1 MCRAIFALLRHRGT
15 FPMGRD
21 DTMGRILV
29 QYFFQTSDGMTP
41 FQALY
46 CEPPTVARYILGSA
60 ASELVESYLLQR
72 DEVLHILKHNLL
84 KAQNRMKLFADKS
97 RTDTSFEV
105 GDWVYVKLKPF

>member
-1 MCRAIFALLRHRGT
+1 MLPWAEFWYNT
-15 FPMGRD
+15 S
-21 DTMGRILV
+21 
-29 QYFFQTSDGMTP
+29 FQTLAGVTP
-41 FQALY
+41 FQTLY
-46 CEPPTVARYILGSA
+46 GREPPTVARYILGSA